1 MYRQAW
7 AKYLPVIK
15 ILLKRSVSGDQVLNM
30 NIPDFEK
37 LGARKAG
44 YKFAIEFSKGRVE
57 KLINSSPIAKD
68 FSSLLF
74 EDAAV
79 KELFTQ
85 NEYHISMNSKF
96 QLTIKYIPQAPLE
109 NEEPLTEE
117 LTAEELPAN

>member
-1 MYRQAW
+1 MYKQAW

-15 ILLKRSVSGDQVLNM
+15 ILLKRSVSGDQLLNM

-68 FSSLLF
+68 LSALLF

-96 QLTIKYIPQAPLE
+96 QLAIKYIPQLALE
-109 NEEPLTEE
+109 TEESVSEEVAVEEPV
-117 LTAEELPAN
+117 A

>member
-37 LGARKAG
+37 LGARKAC

-117 LTAEELPAN
+117 LTAEELPAS

>member
-1 MYRQAW
+1 MYKQAW

-15 ILLKRSVSGDQVLNM
+15 ILLKRSVAGDQSLNM

-44 YKFAIEFSKGRVE
+44 YKFNIEFSKGRVE
-57 KLINSSPIAKD
+57 NLINSSPIAKD
-68 FSSLLF
+68 LSALLF

-96 QLTIKYIPQAPLE
+96 QLAIKYIPQLPLE
-109 NEEPLTEE
+109 NEDALTEE
-117 LTAEELPAN
+117 LVTEEAPA

>member
-1 MYRQAW
+1 MYKQAW

-15 ILLKRSVSGDQVLNM
+15 ILLKRSVAGDQSLNM

-44 YKFAIEFSKGRVE
+44 YKFNIEFSKGRVE
-57 KLINSSPIAKD
+57 NLINSSPIAKD
-68 FSSLLF
+68 LSALLF

-96 QLTIKYIPQAPLE
+96 QLAIKYIPQLPLE
-109 NEEPLTEE
+109 NEDVL
-117 LTAEELPAN
+117 AEELVTEEA

>member
-117 LTAEELPAN
+117 LTAEELPAS

>member
-1 MYRQAW
+1 MYKQAW

-15 ILLKRSVSGDQVLNM
+15 ILLKRSVSGDQLLNM

-44 YKFAIEFSKGRVE
+44 YKFNIEFSKGRVE
-57 KLINSSPIAKD
+57 NLINSSPIAKD
-68 FSSLLF
+68 LSALLF

-96 QLTIKYIPQAPLE
+96 QLAIKYIPHLPLE
-109 NEEPLTEE
+109 EEVSADELVNET
-117 LTAEELPAN
+117 T

>member
-7 AKYLPVIK
+7 VKYLPVIK
-15 ILLKRSVSGDQVLNM
+15 ILLKRSAVSGDQVLNM

-57 KLINSSPIAKD
+57 KLINASPIAKD
-68 FSSLLF
+68 LSALLF

-96 QLTIKYIPQAPLE
+96 QLAIKYIPQPVSE
-109 NEEPLTEE
+109 TEEPVTEE
-117 LTAEELPAN
+117 LAEETVA